1 MKKEKIELIALFKS
15 MGESVSVSLSPEYS
29 EEGETLEFGRV
40 SIVGDFQTLFS
51 QYGQIDLLEKSFS
64 QLIKD
69 ADALLQELAEVSE
82 EKRVTRINEL
92 LSLLEA

>member
-1 MKKEKIELIALFKS
+1 MELKVKLIALFKS

-40 SIVGDFQTLFS
+40 SIVGYFQTLFS
-51 QYGQIDLLEKSFS
+51 EYGEIHQLQRSFS
-64 QLIKD
+64 QLILD
-69 ADALLQELAEVSE
+69 ADALLPELAEASE
-82 EKRVTRINEL
+82 EEKVAQINEL

>member
-1 MKKEKIELIALFKS
+1 MEKKRIELIALFKS

-51 QYGQIDLLEKSFS
+51 QYGQIDLLEKSFN
-64 QLIKD
+64 QLIKE
-69 ADALLQELAEVSE
+69 AEALLPELAEVSPE
-82 EKRVTRINEL
+82 EKVAQINDL

>member
-15 MGESVSVSLSPEYS
+15 MGESISISLSPEYS

-51 QYGQIDLLEKSFS
+51 QYGQIDRLEKSFN
-64 QLIKD
+64 QLIKE
-69 ADALLQELAEVSE
+69 ADALLPELADVPE
-82 EKRVTRINEL
+82 EERVTRINEL